1 MKRPRTA
8 KKQVLLVGGEPHL
21 LTTCKLHLE
30 VNGISEVLTVSD
42 QHKVLPLLDSGEVAV
57 AVLDLGEP
65 GAGLELL
72 SQAVRQDLP
81 VIVTADDRVNSALD
95 CLKLGAFDYL
105 AKPLNHGR
113 LVESVQKALD
123 RQCGEAPEESGEGD
137 EGEELPGGRGRVLDE
152 ESRLA
157 VFAELVTRNK
167 KMKELFRYAEALAA
181 SRQPILILGETGSG
195 KELMARALH
204 KLSGCKGEY
213 IALNAAGLD
222 DPMFS
227 DALFGHQR
235 GAYTGADQAREGL
248 VARAAGGTLFL
259 DEIGDLNELSQ
270 VKLLRLLQEE
280 EYYPVGSD
288 LVRKSHARVLLATN
302 RDLPKRISE
311 GRFRNDLYYR
321 LCSHQ
326 VRIPPLRERPDDL
339 PLLLEHF
346 IELMSQRLGIEP
358 PSYSKKVLELLEGY
372 DFPGNVRELQGMVD
386 DAVLCRKDGL
396 ISEVPFVRTIS
407 AAPVPEETPQI
418 PREENSIEQLLEA
431 VWGHFPTLREA
442 EDLLINTALE
452 IAKGNQRIAAGMLG
466 LNRQTLNMRLKT
478 RRERPHDDH
487 PPE

>member
-1 MKRPRTA
+1 MKRETIAR
-8 KKQVLLVGGEPHL
+8 KQVLLAGGEPHV

-30 VNGISEVLTVSD
+30 VNGISDVLTVSD
-42 QHKVLPLLDSGEVAV
+42 HSKVLPILDSGEVAV
-57 AVLDLGEP
+57 AVLDLGQPE
-65 GAGLELL
+65 GDGLELL
-72 SQAVRQDLP
+72 ARALRQDLK
-81 VIVTADDRVNSALD
+81 VIVTADDQIDTAVE
-95 CLKLGAFDYL
+95 CLKLGAVDYL
-105 AKPLNHGR
+105 AKPVNHGR
-113 LVESVQKALD
+113 LVESVKRAL
-123 RQCGEAPEESGEGD
+123 
-137 EGEELPGGRGRVLDE
+137 EGEFPEAEAEEAQQAPGGEPRPRKGRVLDE
-152 ESRLA
+152 QSRLA
-157 VFAELVTRNK
+157 AFAELVTRNK

-195 KELMARALH
+195 KELVARAIH

-213 IALNAAGLD
+213 VALNAAGLD

-288 LVRKSHARVLLATN
+288 LVRKSHARILLATN

-311 GRFRNDLYYR
+311 GRFRQDLYYR

-326 VRIPPLRERPDDL
+326 VRIPPLRERRDDL
-339 PLLLEHF
+339 PLLLDHF
-346 IELMSQRLGIEP
+346 IELMAERLGVEP
-358 PSYSKKVLELLEGY
+358 PTYSKKLLELLEGY

-386 DAVLCRKDGL
+386 DAVLRRKDGL
-396 ISEVPFVRTIS
+396 ISDQPFVRTIN
-407 AAPVPEETPQI
+407 APAPEEPPPA
-418 PREENSIEQLLEA
+418 PREENNLEQLLTA

-452 IAKGNQRIAAGMLG
+452 LAKGNQRIAAGMLG
-466 LNRQTLNMRLKT
+466 LNRQTLNMRLKSKRKAT
-478 RRERPHDDH
+478 SEEPS
-487 PPE
+487 